1 MKPLTPQQEKFAR
14 LVAEGKNQSDACQL
28 AGIDLCDKPAKD
40 GYYVYLL
47 TNISHGTAS
56 RTPRDEVG
64 EFLAHTWKII
74 RSIKPIDDWLASA
87 RDDQLALAA
96 KHPGGLIGVYDEHIG
111 ELERIIKLQV
121 GNFRSRGLTC

>member
-14 LVAEGKNQSDACQL
+14 LVAEGNNQSDACQL

-40 GYYVYLL
+40 G
-47 TNISHGTAS
+47 
-56 RTPRDEVG
+56 
-64 EFLAHTWKII
+64 
-74 RSIKPIDDWLASA
+74 
-87 RDDQLALAA
+87 
-96 KHPGGLIGVYDEHIG
+96 YDEHIG